1 MIVLALDHP
10 VWEALRVHIVT
21 HLPEYISLVSLLVI
35 AFICTMPEMF
45 PKTWQDWWSWLRNGL
60 QTATPAARA
69 QSHASSQTVTQT
81 PTTKTV
87 ETTAS
92 STTPAKSME
101 SEP

>member
-1 MIVLALDHP
+1 MVMLALDHP
-10 VWEALRVHIVT
+10 VWEALRLHIVA
-21 HLPEYISLVSLLVI
+21 HLTEYISLVSLLVI

-69 QSHASSQTVTQT
+69 QSHASSQIVTQT
-81 PTTKTV
+81 PTTTKV

-92 STTPAKSME
+92 STEPPKTETP
-101 SEP
+101 